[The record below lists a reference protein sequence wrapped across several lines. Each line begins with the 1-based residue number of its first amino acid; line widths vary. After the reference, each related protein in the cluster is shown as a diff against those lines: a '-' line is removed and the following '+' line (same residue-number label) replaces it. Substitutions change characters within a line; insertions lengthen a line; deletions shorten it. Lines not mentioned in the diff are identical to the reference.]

1 MLIGVEGLFGT
12 AGIKFGASIGVA
24 NIIEGLL
31 CLDLRQG
38 LGEKCSACMKV
49 HAALVR
55 MTPVWLGV
63 SSQTSHAFDELEVAE
78 RRHRVADCTWTIV
91 SSCTGVREIQW
102 QACKI
107 DNVTLLN

>member
-1 MLIGVEGLFGT
+1 MLIEAERLFGT
-12 AGIKFGASIGVA
+12 AGIKFGASVEVA

-63 SSQTSHAFDELEVAE
+63 SSQTSHALDELEVAE
-78 RRHRVADCTWTIV
+78 RRHRVADCTRTIV
-91 SSCTGVREIQW
+91 ASCTGVREIQW

>member
-1 MLIGVEGLFGT
+1 MLIGVEGLLGA
-12 AGIKFGASIGVA
+12 AGIKSGASTEIA
-24 NIIEGLL
+24 NIKGLL

-78 RRHRVADCTWTIV
+78 RRHRVADCTRTIV
-91 SSCTGVREIQW
+91 ASCTGVREIQW